1 MQSAPCIQHCTTS
14 TLSHHVNPMFV
25 LALPLTE
32 PPALPWTWESR
43 TIFDR
48 HSLQLR
54 QAHRTSSRVAAL
66 ERGTV
71 VGGAPLTGDPPSGR
85 RHQRD
90 FAPDVEYHM
99 QAAAPAGWPH
109 IERVVNMANRC
120 DRHQIAF
127 WVLDERHQTEG
138 ASRQLVS
145 ILRQVCLGAPCRY
158 LRDSFLALCL
168 ALQEL
173 ALGWR

>member
-1 MQSAPCIQHCTTS
+1 MLDTDVFYCFWIFVSVNAVQTQRDNSRASFKRRSPRPTCEHHRHAMQSAPRTQHCTTIMIIRSGDIMQSAPCTQHCTTS

-43 TIFDR
+43 TIYDR
-48 HSLQLR
+48 HNLQLR
-54 QAHRTSSRVAAL
+54 QAHRTSSRVATL

-99 QAAAPAGWPH
+99 QAAAPA
-109 IERVVNMANRC
+109 V
-120 DRHQIAF
+120 
-127 WVLDERHQTEG
+127 
-138 ASRQLVS
+138 
-145 ILRQVCLGAPCRY
+145 
-158 LRDSFLALCL
+158 
-168 ALQEL
+168 
-173 ALGWR
+173 